1 MGRRRDVGDAS
12 GSRGAGCERRRDR
25 RRHAPG
31 RRRLPLR
38 RQRTADPGRRA
49 ERAHVL
55 LARGRPAAGADRELP
70 LMRSAVVLGAV
81 ACAVIAF
88 WQPEAHPALRLTGAR
103 GPLVLSNSSE
113 GRAILTAAN
122 LRPGQSVAGSVVLS
136 NRGTAPARLVL
147 RSSPPHGGARPRP
160 VLRRPPPRGGRP
172 AGAPPLPVAG
182 GRGPAAAGAPRA
194 LAGCH
199 ARGALRGGA
208 SRRYRLVARFPR
220 GGRRD
225 NAYARS
231 RV

>member
-49 ERAHVL
+49 GRAHVL

-70 LMRSAVVLGAV
+70 LMRCAVVLGAV

-147 RSSPPHGGARPRP
+147 RSSPPHGGRLAE
-160 VLRRPPPRGGRP
+160 VLRLTVSSGRRTV
-172 AGAPPLPVAG
+172 AAG
-182 GRGPAAAGAPRA
+182 GLRS

-199 ARGALRGGA
+199 DLGALPAGA
-208 SRRYRLVARFPR
+208 GPRHPPPARLPR
-220 GGRRD
+220 
-225 NAYARS
+225 
-231 RV
+231 